1 MKNFAITPVAAGA
14 LTTAA
19 LGLAGTAAAAP
30 SGPRALI
37 WLRRNA
43 RDATARGG
51 SEALLGRRLRFR
63 RNLLA

>member
-1 MKNFAITPVAAGA
+1 MKNFAINTVAAGA

-19 LGLAGTAAAAP
+19 LRLAGTAAAAP

-51 SEALLGRRLRFR
+51 SEGTTDA
-63 RNLLA
+63 NA

>member
-1 MKNFAITPVAAGA
+1 MKNFAINTVAAGA

-19 LGLAGTAAAAP
+19 LRLVGTAAAAP

-51 SEALLGRRLRFR
+51 SEGTTDGNAQ
-63 RNLLA
+63 